1 MIPSYHLLVRF
12 AHDFPNR
19 EFFFILG
26 SDLLPDLEKW
36 TYGAEFVDSCN
47 FCILKRKGYPC
58 SADLFPKRHEFWPEF
73 EGRELSS
80 TQIREYI
87 QAETKKGER
96 LEEKEVLKMTTDD
109 VYKFIME
116 DSLYQKVA

>member
-12 AHDFPNR
+12 AQDFPER

-26 SDLLPDLEKW
+26 SDLLPDLAKW
-36 TYGAEFVDSCN
+36 TYGAEFVEACS

-58 SADLFPKRHEFWPEF
+58 SEELFPKSHEFWPEF

-80 TQIREYI
+80 TQVRQYI
-87 QAETKKGER
+87 E
-96 LEEKEVLKMTTDD
+96 
-109 VYKFIME
+109 
-116 DSLYQKVA
+116 